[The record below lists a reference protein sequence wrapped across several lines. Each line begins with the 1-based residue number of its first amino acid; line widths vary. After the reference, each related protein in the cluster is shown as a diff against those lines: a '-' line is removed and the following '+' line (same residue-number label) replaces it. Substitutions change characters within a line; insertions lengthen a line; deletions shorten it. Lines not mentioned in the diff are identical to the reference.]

1 MEAIDVTEA
10 SQRMA
15 TGEHVLLDVREP
27 HEWAAGHAPG
37 ATHVPLGLLSQD
49 VLDAGASYLVIC
61 RSGARSAQAV
71 MALGNAGYTAVNVAG
86 GMQHWAAAALPMEST
101 TGEDPRVIAP

>member
-1 MEAIDVTEA
+1 MENIDVTEA
-10 SQRMA
+10 QARSA

-37 ATHVPLGLLSQD
+37 ATHVPLGLLSHD
-49 VLDAGASYLVIC
+49 VLDASASYVVIC

-71 MALGNAGYTAVNVAG
+71 LALGQAGYTAVNVGG
-86 GMQHWAAAALPMEST
+86 GMQHWAAAGLPMEST
-101 TGEDPRVIAP
+101 TGEDPRIIAP